1 MAKPCPDLCSLR
13 SEEGAHI
20 GGKRFF
26 QESLK
31 ADYWASELF
40 FFLWGQKPPISN
52 AQESAWPQ
60 RYHFQLF
67 TKYISQNFSHGFCG
81 FSQLFFFQY
90 PTQKIHT
97 DLLQEMFFSQVFLI
111 YWILIS
117 ISQESAK
124 PQSHFLQAFTR
135 NIFTIIFQIF
145 PQMSNIY
152 ESVDH
157 NVAFLV
163 QKKFSPFLL
172 FADFVKLISSISKT
186 RVSLTTT
193 FITLMLRLHFQYF
206 CQLQRAQS

>member
-81 FSQLFFFQY
+81 FSQLFSSIIRHRRF
-90 PTQKIHT
+90 
-97 DLLQEMFFSQVFLI
+97 LLTATIQPLSFTRYVLPQVFPRVLNSDI
-111 YWILIS
+111 HCARACL
-117 ISQESAK
+117 K
-124 PQSHFLQAFTR
+124 PQPRLL
-135 NIFTIIFQIF
+135 
-145 PQMSNIY
+145 
-152 ESVDH
+152 E
-157 NVAFLV
+157 AFLRIMFTNIASNV
-163 QKKFSPFLL
+163 
-172 FADFVKLISSISKT
+172 
-186 RVSLTTT
+186 
-193 FITLMLRLHFQYF
+193 
-206 CQLQRAQS
+206 